1 MAPEIPL
8 RSQFDCITEQIIV
21 NMSRQNDLA
30 KIVYL
35 NLFNNK
41 IKSITNLDGLP
52 NLATLILSFNEIE
65 QIEGLN
71 NNPLLRRLE
80 LNHNFI
86 R

>member
-1 MAPEIPL
+1 MAPEILL
-8 RSQFDCITEQIIV
+8 RSQFDCITEHIIV
-21 NMSRQNDLA
+21 NMSRQNDLT
-30 KIVYL
+30 KILYL

-41 IKSITNLDGLP
+41 IKCITNLDGLP

-71 NNPLLRRLE
+71 NNPQLKRLE

>member
-1 MAPEIPL
+1 
-8 RSQFDCITEQIIV
+8 
-21 NMSRQNDLA
+21 MSRQNDLT

-41 IKSITNLDGLP
+41 IKRITNLDILP

-65 QIEGLN
+65 NIEGLN
-71 NNPLLRRLE
+71 NNLQLKRLE

>member
-71 NNPLLRRLE
+71 NNPLLKRLE